1 MRGIGG
7 NRRLIQ
13 KKREIRKRK
22 PTKSTRKGFGLLRFS
37 KQAVKVNSWEAAIC
51 WRVCV
56 LSLDFEILVIEK

>member
-22 PTKSTRKGFGLLRFS
+22 PTKSTRKDFGILRFS
-37 KQAVKVNSWEAAIC
+37 KQAVKVNS
-51 WRVCV
+51 
-56 LSLDFEILVIEK
+56 